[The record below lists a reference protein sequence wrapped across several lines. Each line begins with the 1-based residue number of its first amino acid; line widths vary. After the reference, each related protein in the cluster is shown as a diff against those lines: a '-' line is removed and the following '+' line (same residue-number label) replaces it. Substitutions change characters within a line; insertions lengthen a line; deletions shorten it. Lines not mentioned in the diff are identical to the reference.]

1 MAQLDKNA
9 YYRKM
14 IYAGKKMAAN
24 KEIQT
29 LTEEQHD
36 ALSQM
41 CSARHELHTN
51 MDRIT
56 KGSEQDYLGSIIEA
70 NGALG
75 KSGLPIIDGI
85 PTDTTDYIDIDSIRE
100 LEDLGEAPSR
110 DDEDEWQEWYD
121 AEYHRIYDELSKL
134 NKKIEKYLEQ
144 IDAEHGTHYAPTGA
158 SRIF

>member
-9 YYRKM
+9 YYGKM
-14 IYAGKKMAAN
+14 IYAGKKMSAN
-24 KEIQT
+24 KEIET

-41 CSARHELHTN
+41 CRARHELHTN

-56 KGSEQDYLGSIIEA
+56 KGSQVWLASIVDA
-70 NGALG
+70 NYALE
-75 KSGLPIIDGI
+75 KSGLTPISLI
-85 PTDTTDYIDIDSIRE
+85 PTDKSDFINIDSIRE

-121 AEYHRIYDELSKL
+121 AEYSRIYDELAEL
-134 NKKIEKYLEQ
+134 NRKIEKYLEQ
-144 IDAEHGTHYAPTGA
+144 IDIEHGTYYAPSGA

>member
-9 YYRKM
+9 YYGKM

-24 KEIQT
+24 KEIET

-51 MDRIT
+51 IDRIT
-56 KGSEQDYLGSIIEA
+56 KGTEKDYLGDVIEA
-70 NGALG
+70 NGMFK
-75 KSGLPIIDGI
+75 KSALPIIDGI
-85 PTDTTDYIDIDSIRE
+85 PTDKSDFINIDSIRE

-121 AEYHRIYDELSKL
+121 AEYSRIHDELAEL
-134 NKKIEKYLEQ
+134 NRKIEKYLEQ
-144 IDAEHGTHYAPTGA
+144 IDIEHGTYYAPSGA

>member
-1 MAQLDKNA
+1 MTNLDKNA
-9 YYRKM
+9 YYGKM

-56 KGSEQDYLGSIIEA
+56 RGTEKDYLGNIIEA
-70 NGALG
+70 NGMFK
-75 KSGLPIIDGI
+75 KSALPIIDGI
-85 PTDTTDYIDIDSIRE
+85 PTDTVDYIDIDSIRE

-110 DDEDEWQEWYD
+110 DDEDEWQEWYNT
-121 AEYHRIYDELSKL
+121 EYSRIHDELAEL
-134 NKKIEKYLEQ
+134 NKKIEKYLER
-144 IDAEHGTHYAPTGA
+144 IDAEHGTHYAPTGK

>member
-1 MAQLDKNA
+1 MTNLDKNA
-9 YYRKM
+9 YYGKM

-56 KGSEQDYLGSIIEA
+56 RGTEKDYLGNIIEA
-70 NGALG
+70 NGTLK
-75 KSGLPIIDGI
+75 KSALPIIDGI
-85 PTDTTDYIDIDSIRE
+85 PTDTADYIDIDSIRE
-100 LEDLGEAPSR
+100 LEDLGEVPSR
-110 DDEDEWQEWYD
+110 DNEDEWQEWYN
-121 AEYHRIYDELSKL
+121 AEYHRIYDELENL
-134 NKKIEKYLEQ
+134 NKTIEKYLEQ
-144 IDAEHGTHYAPTGA
+144 IDIEHGTHYAPSGA

>member
-1 MAQLDKNA
+1 MAKLDKNA
-9 YYRKM
+9 YYGKM
-14 IYAGKKMAAN
+14 IYAGKKMAEN
-24 KEIQT
+24 KEIET

-51 MDRIT
+51 MDRTT
-56 KGSEQDYLGSIIEA
+56 KGSESDYLGRIIEA
-70 NGALG
+70 NRALEE
-75 KSGLPIIDGI
+75 SALLPIGGI
-85 PTDTTDYIDIDSIRE
+85 PTDTADYIDIDSIRE

-121 AEYHRIYDELSKL
+121 AEYSRIYDELSEL
-134 NKKIEKYLEQ
+134 NEKIEKYLEQ

>member
-1 MAQLDKNA
+1 MTILDKNA
-9 YYRKM
+9 YYGKM
-14 IYAGKKMAAN
+14 IYAGEKMAEN
-24 KEIQT
+24 KEIET

-70 NGALG
+70 NSALE
-75 KSGLPIIDGI
+75 KSALPIIEEI
-85 PTDTTDYIDIDSIRE
+85 PTDTVDYIDIDSIRE

-110 DDEDEWQEWYD
+110 DNEDEWQEWYD
-121 AEYHRIYDELSKL
+121 AEYSRIHDELSKL
-134 NKKIEKYLEQ
+134 NQKIEKYLEQ
-144 IDAEHGTHYAPTGA
+144 IDIEYGTHYAPSGA

>member
-9 YYRKM
+9 YYGKM
-14 IYAGKKMAAN
+14 IYAGKKMSTN
-24 KEIQT
+24 KEIET
-29 LTEEQHD
+29 LTDEQHD

-56 KGSEQDYLGSIIEA
+56 KGSQVWLASIVDA
-70 NGALG
+70 NYALA
-75 KSGLPIIDGI
+75 KSGLTPISLI
-85 PTDTTDYIDIDSIRE
+85 PTDKSDFINIDSIRE

-121 AEYHRIYDELSKL
+121 AEYSRIYDELAEL
-134 NKKIEKYLEQ
+134 NRKIEKYLEQ
-144 IDAEHGTHYAPTGA
+144 IDAEHGTHYTPTGK